1 MICEVTRRQLLSA
14 DRPDRPPPAVRPH
27 LAECPS
33 CRDWLRNLTEV
44 EARIP
49 LLPVPPSDDAKGRL
63 LKQLREPP
71 LVHESLRVVAPE
83 LPFTPPK
90 ERALRKAAVA
100 VALAAA
106 VVLFAVGLS
115 FWPRHPNAPQ
125 EVALT
130 ERERKPADVAQS
142 MREVRDQRLA
152 KAQTPRSKVG
162 VLASFADDLLRDAR
176 NPDALPPADWLEQV
190 AKLYEETVQDELLK
204 QARTLAPDDRRK
216 LLPGLAN
223 ELGRTESE
231 FQRLAAGASEASANH
246 LRRIAAAARESD
258 RQLRQLAAEANA

>member
-1 MICEVTRRQLLSA
+1 MICEVTRRQLLTA
-14 DRPDRPPPAVRPH
+14 ERPERPPPAVRPH
-27 LAECPS
+27 LAECSS
-33 CRDWLRNLTEV
+33 CRDWLHNLTEV
-44 EARIP
+44 EARVP
-49 LLPVPPSDDAKGRL
+49 LIPVPPSDDAKAQL
-63 LKQLREPP
+63 LRQLREPLP
-71 LVHESLRVVAPE
+71 VHESLRVVAPE

-115 FWPRHPNAPQ
+115 FWPRHPAAPQ
-125 EVALT
+125 DVVAA
-130 ERERKPADVAQS
+130 EKKPADVAKS
-142 MREVRDQRLA
+142 MREVRDQRVA

-204 QARTLAPDDRRK
+204 EARTLAPDDRRK

-231 FQRLAAGASEASANH
+231 FQRLAAGASEASAGH

-258 RQLRQLAAEANA
+258 RQLRQLAADANA